1 MSAAANA
8 GSCWVTMLIERDA
21 ARFERTPWFA
31 ASVLLHV
38 AGLSAL
44 VLGPMLA
51 TPEEPRPVFNRQI
64 KPFAER
70 IVWYNMRTRLPSVKP
85 AAAAKPTPPRAR
97 RIFRQRIVAGKT
109 ELPRPPQLIRIPAP
123 QISLARPLKLPNLLA
138 VAPPRPVRP
147 FKPPPEP
154 ARPPEERSLA
164 AAPPAAATAAPH
176 ELTLYLTV
184 PRPQPLPFIA
194 PTPRTTEPALSLPA
208 EPTVATD
215 APSPDMPRI
224 PRGFSAPSDRK
235 AKSASEPA
243 LGALP
248 AEPAVASAAPSP
260 DMPRI
265 PRGFSAPTDR
275 KTKPASEPA
284 LDSGDAPAVTP
295 SSPRSTLA
303 IVGLTPIDTAAIPK
317 PPGAHEA
324 GFSAGPRL
332 KPEGGPSAP
341 AGAAVVV
348 PDLMVHGAHQV
359 DPALLAALRPL
370 TREGLAAEMMA
381 GRTSTQPAAAPP
393 AATESAR
400 LVKAP
405 DPRLAGRA
413 VYTIS
418 IQMPNVTSFSGSWL
432 VWFAERRPP
441 AAGPPS
447 DMESPVALHKVDP
460 KYFREAMVNHVE
472 GTVRLFATI
481 RKDGQVDAIE
491 ILRGIDSRLDR
502 SAAEALAKW
511 QFEPAKR
518 GGVPVDVDAVFEVP
532 FHLEHPT
539 KK

>member
-1 MSAAANA
+1 
-8 GSCWVTMLIERDA
+8 MLIERGA
-21 ARFERTPWFA
+21 PRFGRTPWFA

-64 KPFAER
+64 KPFAEH
-70 IVWYNMRTRLPSVKP
+70 IVWYNMRTRLPRIKP
-85 AAAAKPTPPRAR
+85 AAAAKVAPARAR
-97 RIFRQRIVAGKT
+97 RIFRQPIVAGKT
-109 ELPRPPQLIRIPAP
+109 ELPRPPQLIRVPAP

-138 VAPPRPVRP
+138 VAPPKPVRP
-147 FKPPPEP
+147 FQPPPEP

-164 AAPPAAATAAPH
+164 AAPPSAAPAVPH
-176 ELTLYLTV
+176 ELTLYLAA

-194 PTPRTTEPALSLPA
+194 PTPRPTTPALSLPA
-208 EPTVATD
+208 EPTVA
-215 APSPDMPRI
+215 A
-224 PRGFSAPSDRK
+224 
-235 AKSASEPA
+235 
-243 LGALP
+243 
-248 AEPAVASAAPSP
+248 AAPSP

-265 PRGFSAPTDR
+265 PRGFSAPPDR
-275 KTKPASEPA
+275 KTKPAAELPAEPAVADAAPSPDMPRIPRGFSAPDRKAKPAAVPA
-284 LDSGDAPAVTP
+284 LDPGDAPAVTP
-295 SSPRSTLA
+295 ASPRSTLA
-303 IVGLTPIDTAAIPK
+303 IVGLAPIDTPRIPK

-370 TREGLAAEMMA
+370 TREGLVAEMMA
-381 GRTSTQPAAAPP
+381 GRT
-393 AATESAR
+393 ATEPAGTQSAR
-400 LVKAP
+400 LVKPP

-432 VWFAERRPP
+432 VWFAERQPL
-441 AAGPPS
+441 ATAGPPS
-447 DMESPVALHKVDP
+447 NMESPVALHKVDP
-460 KYFREAMVNHVE
+460 KYYREAMVSHVE

-491 ILRGIDSRLDR
+491 ILHGIDSRLDR

-518 GGVPVDVDAVFEVP
+518 AGVPVDVDAVFEVP
-532 FHLEHPT
+532 FHLEHPA